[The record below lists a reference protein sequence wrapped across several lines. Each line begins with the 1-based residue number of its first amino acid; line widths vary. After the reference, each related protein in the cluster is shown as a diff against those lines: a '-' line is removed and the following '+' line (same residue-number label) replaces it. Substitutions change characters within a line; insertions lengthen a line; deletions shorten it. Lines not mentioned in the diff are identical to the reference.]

1 MRKVILQEFLTLD
14 GMAASSDGGTDF
26 VQGSM
31 QGDRSFIEEQMKLTD
46 EADTI
51 LLGRKT
57 YEMFASY
64 WPTVKEGEDKELA
77 ERLGNMKKFVFS
89 NTIDSAPWGDQEP
102 GIVVKGDAAKE
113 LPELK
118 QKPGKDMVI
127 WGSISLA
134 QSLMN
139 ADLIDEYRLV
149 TCPVVLGDGRAFF
162 DGNVASHNLKS
173 VEAKT
178 FDKGSVQLKYE
189 PTKITAGHSTA

>member
-1 MRKVILQEFLTLD
+1 MRRVILQEFLTLD
-14 GMAASSDGGTDF
+14 GMAADSDGGTDF

-31 QGDRSFIEEQMKLTD
+31 QGDRSFIAEQLKLTD
-46 EADTI
+46 AADTI

-64 WPTVKEGEDKELA
+64 WPTVKDGEDKELA
-77 ERLGNMKKFVFS
+77 ERLGSMKKFVFS

-102 GIVVKGDAAKE
+102 GSVVKGDAAQQ

-118 QKPGKDMVI
+118 QKPGKDMII

-139 ADLIDEYRLV
+139 VGLIDEYRLV
-149 TCPVVLGDGRAFF
+149 TCPVVLGKGRPFF
-162 DGNVASHNLKS
+162 DGNVAPLDMKS

-178 FDKGSVQLKYE
+178 FDKGGVQLKYE
-189 PTKITAGHSTA
+189 PAKGTAGRSAA